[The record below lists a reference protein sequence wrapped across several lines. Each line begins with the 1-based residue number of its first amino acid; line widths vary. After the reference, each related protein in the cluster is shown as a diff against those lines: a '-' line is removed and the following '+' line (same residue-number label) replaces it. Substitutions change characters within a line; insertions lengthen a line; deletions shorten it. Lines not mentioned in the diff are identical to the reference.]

1 MDEDEKG
8 NFRILTKT
16 PSPTL
21 ATQFFVFDKDF
32 RLTGQ
37 LLNIEP

>member
-1 MDEDEKG
+1 MDEDERG

-16 PSPTL
+16 YTPSL
-21 ATQFFVFDKDF
+21 ATHFFVFDKAF
-32 RLTGQ
+32 TLAGQ